1 MTAASSSS
9 APPPALGSLMFSSL
23 SILVGI
29 VAGLG
34 AVVFRAMIALFH
46 NLFFLGRLSMTYETN
61 LHTPAGPWG
70 PGMILVPVA
79 GAAIVS
85 FLVKNFAPEA
95 KGHGV
100 PEVMDAI
107 YYNRGRIRPVVAAV
121 KSLASAISIGSGG
134 SVGREGPII
143 QIGSSFGST
152 LGQVIRMPHWQRIVL
167 IAAGA
172 GGGIAA
178 TFNTPVGGLLF
189 AIEIMMNEIS
199 VRTLVPVAI
208 STATATY
215 IGRVVFGPSPSF
227 IIPRFEIPFF
237 HVTEPAILLSYV
249 GLGLLMGL
257 ISALFIKSIYG
268 FEDFFDKRIRGS
280 YYRRHLLGMLVVGV
294 MLYTTFT
301 LFGHYYIQG
310 VGYATIQDILT
321 GANLSMGFLLLLA
334 VLKLVA
340 TSLTLGS
347 GASGG
352 IFSPALFLGAT
363 VGGAYGLMLDQLFP
377 AFSISA
383 PAFAVAGMAGAVGG
397 ATGAAVTAIV
407 MIFEMTLDYN
417 VIIPMTITVAIAY
430 GIRKIFSEESIYTL
444 KNVRRGHPMPEA
456 LHTNLHFMR
465 RAFRI
470 MESNFGRVDAKTTLD
485 EFARIVVQKAD
496 TGLFLVIDQ
505 GGVFGVV
512 PREAA
517 MEALKHAGE
526 HLTLRDIAHTD
537 YVIVDENCRLH
548 RLLSDMRILN
558 ASIALVK
565 KAGSGNGAES
575 IVGLISKTQISD
587 VVAELV
593 ALISV

>member
-1 MTAASSSS
+1 MTDASP
-9 APPPALGSLMFSSL
+9 ATARPPALGSLTFSFL

-46 NLFFLGRLSMTYETN
+46 NLLFLGQLSSVYDTN
-61 LHTPAGPWG
+61 SHTSASPWG
-70 PGMILVPVA
+70 PGIILVPVV

-107 YYNRGRIRPVVAAV
+107 YYNRGRIRPVVAAI
-121 KSLASAISIGSGG
+121 KSVASAISIGSGG

-152 LGQVIRMPHWQRIVL
+152 LGQLIRMPHWQRIVL
-167 IAAGA
+167 IAGGA

-178 TFNTPVGGLLF
+178 TFNTPVGGILF

-208 STATATY
+208 STATAAY
-215 IGRVVFGPSPSF
+215 IGRLVFGPSPSF
-227 IIPRFEIPFF
+227 IIPRFETPFF
-237 HVTEPAILLSYV
+237 HVTEPLVLLSYV

-257 ISALFIKSIYG
+257 VSALFIKSIYG
-268 FEDFFDKRIRGS
+268 FEDFFEQRIGGS
-280 YYRRHLLGMLVVGV
+280 YYRRHLLGMLLVGL
-294 MLYTTFT
+294 MIFAMFSLT
-301 LFGHYYIQG
+301 GHYYIQG
-310 VGYATIQDILT
+310 VGYATIQDV
-321 GANLSMGFLLLLA
+321 LSGVRISVGLLILLA
-334 VLKLVA
+334 ALKLVA

-363 VGGAYGLMLDQLFP
+363 VGGAYGLLLDQIFP
-377 AFSISA
+377 AISVSA

-397 ATGAAVTAIV
+397 ATGAAVAAIV

-430 GIRKIFSEESIYTL
+430 GIRKVLCEESIYTL
-444 KNVRRGHPMPEA
+444 KNVRRGHPMPQA

-465 RAFRI
+465 RASRI
-470 MESNFGRVDAKTTLD
+470 MEPNFDRIDVKTTLG
-485 EFARIVVQKAD
+485 EFARLVAHEAELSLYLVV
-496 TGLFLVIDQ
+496 DQ
-505 GGVFGVV
+505 GGIFGVV

-517 MEALKHAGE
+517 IEALNRAGE

-537 YVIVDENCRLH
+537 YVVVDENCRLH
-548 RLLSDMRILN
+548 RLLSDMRISN

-565 KAGSGNGAES
+565 RPGSPDRAES
-575 IVGLISKTQISD
+575 IVGLITKTQISD
-587 VVAELV
+587 VVAESV
-593 ALISV
+593 ALIAV